1 MPYFQPLFEGRR
13 VMTAA
18 DLIAGYE
25 TYTNAEECAAGRP
38 VSVGEP
44 TTTVITTSPHT
55 ILTTPTP

>member
-1 MPYFQPLFEGRR
+1 
-13 VMTAA
+13 MTAA

-25 TYTNAEECAAGRP
+25 TYTNAEECAAGQP